1 MFTILVEV
9 RTGGFESALSLY
21 QQAYSIHPS
30 EKLMAK
36 IKKIQV
42 SGCATLSYLGGMN
55 DLELRG

>member
-42 SGCATLSYLGGMN
+42 SGCVTLIDWRWMTLIDWG
-55 DLELRG
+55 